1 MDLVFFKIIV
11 RRTLYRRTI
20 SFLIMRREELTEAA
34 RSVLVTAGFNVSRP
48 INMRSISFDIVARRD
63 GKLLIIKILSNVDA
77 FSRDN
82 AQEMKVLAE
91 ALDASPI
98 LIGER
103 SSSGELEPGIVYT
116 RFNIPIISNETLADH
131 LIEEVPPFIFAA
143 PGGLY
148 VRLDSDLLHR
158 VRESNSISLGTLAE
172 IAGVSRRTIQ
182 MYETGMGAMIEA
194 ALKLE
199 EFLGVPIIES
209 IDPFIYEKDEETAVI
224 ELLKGTATQSPAFD
238 VLLDLGYSLVPV
250 KRSPFEALTKDTKLV
265 ILTGLGNDESK
276 LKQKATMV
284 SDISVVAGQRSV
296 IFVDR
301 LRRDDCIGS
310 TALIGNDE
318 LKKIDD
324 PSQLLE
330 LVFNRSRID
339 D

>member
-1 MDLVFFKIIV
+1 
-11 RRTLYRRTI
+11 
-20 SFLIMRREELTEAA
+20 MRREDLIESA
-34 RSVLVTAGFNVSRP
+34 RGVLVAAGFNVSQP

-82 AQEMKVLAE
+82 ALEMKVLAE
-91 ALDASPI
+91 ALDASPV

-103 SSSGELEPGIVYT
+103 SSSGDLEPGIVYT
-116 RFNIPIISNETLADH
+116 RFNIPIISNETLADY
-131 LIEEVPPFIFAA
+131 LLEDVPPFIFAA

-148 VRLDSDLLHR
+148 VHLDSELLHKA
-158 VRESNSISLGTLAE
+158 RETQSISLGTLAE

-209 IDPFIYEKDEETAVI
+209 LDPFVYEKDESIISCEI
-224 ELLKGTATQSPAFD
+224 NRGTATETPVFNF
-238 VLLDLGYSLVPV
+238 LLDLGYSLVPV
-250 KRSPFEALTKDTKLV
+250 RRSPFEALTKDAKLV
-265 ILTGLGNDESK
+265 ILTGLGNDDAK
-276 LKQKATMV
+276 LIQKANMV

-301 LRRDDCIGS
+301 LKRNDSIGS

>member
-1 MDLVFFKIIV
+1 
-11 RRTLYRRTI
+11 
-20 SFLIMRREELTEAA
+20 MRREDLIESA
-34 RSVLVTAGFNVSRP
+34 RSILVTAGFNVSQP
-48 INMRSISFDIVARRD
+48 INMRSISFDIVAKRE

-103 SSSGELEPGIVYT
+103 SSSGELEAGIVYT
-116 RFNIPIISNETLADH
+116 RFNIPIISIETLADH

-148 VRLDSDLLHR
+148 VHLDSELLHK
-158 VRESNSISLGTLAE
+158 VRETRSISLGTLAE

-182 MYETGMGAMIEA
+182 MYETGMGAMIDA

-209 IDPFIYEKDEETAVI
+209 VDPFVYEKEEGTIAI
-224 ELLKGTATQSPAFD
+224 ELSRGTTTESPVFN
-238 VLLDLGYSLVPV
+238 VLLDLGYSLTPV

-276 LKQKATMV
+276 LKAKATMV
-284 SDISVVAGQRSV
+284 SDISIVAGQRSV

-301 LRRDDCIGS
+301 IRSSDSIGS

>member
-1 MDLVFFKIIV
+1 
-11 RRTLYRRTI
+11 
-20 SFLIMRREELTEAA
+20 MRREDLIENA
-34 RSVLVTAGFNVSRP
+34 RSILVSAGFNVSQS
-48 INMRSISFDIVARRD
+48 INMRSISFDIVARRE

-82 AQEMKVLAE
+82 AQEIKVLSD

-103 SSSGELEPGIVYT
+103 SSSGGLEPGIVYT
-116 RFNIPIISNETLADH
+116 RFNIPIISNETLGDY

-148 VRLDSDLLHR
+148 VHLDKELLHMA
-158 VRESNSISLGTLAE
+158 RETQSISLGTLAD

-209 IDPFIYEKDEETAVI
+209 LDPFIYEKDEGDIGCEI
-224 ELLKGTATQSPAFD
+224 RRGTSTESPVFD
-238 VLLDLGYSLVPV
+238 FLLDLGYSLVPV

-265 ILTGLGNDESK
+265 LLTGLGKDDAK
-276 LKQKATMV
+276 LHQKAAMV
-284 SDISVVAGQRSV
+284 SDISLIAGQHSV

-301 LRRDDCIGS
+301 LKRDDSIGS

>member
-1 MDLVFFKIIV
+1 MKRDE
-11 RRTLYRRTI
+11 
-20 SFLIMRREELTEAA
+20 LIDATRLILE
-34 RSVLVTAGFNVSRP
+34 TADFNVSRP
-48 INMRSISFDIVARRD
+48 INMRSISFDIVARRE

-77 FSRDN
+77 FSREN

-91 ALDASPI
+91 ALGASPI

-103 SSSGELEPGIVYT
+103 SSSGELEVGIVYT
-116 RFNIPIISNETLADH
+116 RFNIPIVSNETLADH
-131 LIEEVPPFIFAA
+131 LLEEVPPFIFAA

-148 VRLDSDLLHR
+148 VRLDSELLHK
-158 VRESNSISLGTLAE
+158 VRETNSISLGTLAE

-209 IDPFIYEKDEETAVI
+209 IDPFLYEKEESCISV
-224 ELLKGTATQSPAFD
+224 ELSRGTTTDSPVFN
-238 VLLDLGYSLVPV
+238 VLLDLGYSLTPI

-265 ILTGLGNDESK
+265 ILTGLGNDDAK
-276 LKQKATMV
+276 LMQKATIV

-301 LRRDDCIGS
+301 IRSGDSIGS